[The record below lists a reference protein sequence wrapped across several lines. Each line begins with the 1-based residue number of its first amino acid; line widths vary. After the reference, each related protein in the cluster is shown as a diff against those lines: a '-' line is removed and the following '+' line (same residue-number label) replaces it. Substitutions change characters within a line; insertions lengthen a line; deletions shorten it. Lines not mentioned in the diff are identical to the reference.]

1 MIRGNGVSVGCKELM
16 NDLDQIITRILQGE
30 INLYSRV
37 VEAYESKIR
46 AVIAAMIPDPNM
58 VTDMTQEVFVI
69 AFQRLNTYR
78 LGTNFLAW
86 LRTIARNV
94 AQNERR
100 NWYRR
105 HEMEERFTTEVAQ
118 HIETDVDRLVN
129 ILPEDL
135 INQLQDCVG
144 KLNGKAH
151 MLMEGFYYKEHSV
164 NELANLLQLSSSAV
178 KVILHRARQAVGSC
192 LQKKGRCD
200 V

>member
-1 MIRGNGVSVGCKELM
+1 M
-16 NDLDQIITRILQGE
+16 NDLDQIIAKILQGDT
-30 INLYSRV
+30 NLYTRV
-37 VEAYESKIR
+37 VDTYEGKIR
-46 AVIAAMIPDPNM
+46 AVIAAMIPDSNM

-69 AFQRLNTYR
+69 AYQRLNTYR
-78 LGTNFLAW
+78 QGTNFLAW

-100 NWYRR
+100 SWYRR
-105 HEMEERFTTEVAQ
+105 HELEERYATEVAQ
-118 HIETDVDRLVN
+118 HVEEKVDQLVDM
-129 ILPEDL
+129 LPEDL
-135 INQLQDCVG
+135 LNQLQDCVG

-164 NELANLLQLSSSAV
+164 NELANLLQLSSGAV

>member
-1 MIRGNGVSVGCKELM
+1 M
-16 NDLDQIITRILQGE
+16 NDLDEIIAKILEGDV
-30 INLYSRV
+30 NLYARV
-37 VEAYESKIR
+37 VEAYEGRVR
-46 AVIAAMIPDPNM
+46 ALISAMIPDADM
-58 VTDMTQEVFVI
+58 AKDMTQEVFII
-69 AFQRLNTYR
+69 AYQRLSTYR
-78 LGTNFLAW
+78 RGTNFVAW

-105 HEMEERFTTEVAQ
+105 HEMEERYEAEVAQ
-118 HIETDVDRLVN
+118 QIEENVDRLVET
-129 ILPEDL
+129 LPEDL

-151 MLMEGFYYKEHSV
+151 RLMDGFYYKQHSV

-192 LQKKGRCD
+192 LQRKGRCD